1 MYVTGDETQDFINK
15 NEKLIL
21 FYVDLENE
29 EIVEK
34 QASQHKMVD
43 EGEGEDEAHQSKHPI
58 LLNQY
63 PLCQNHSLFMLFA
76 DAGLP

>member
-1 MYVTGDETQDFINK
+1 M
-15 NEKLIL
+15 

-29 EIVEK
+29 EIVDK
-34 QASQHKMVD
+34 QAGSQKMVD
-43 EGEGEDEAHQSKHPI
+43 EGAVDDEAQQSKHPV

-63 PLCQNHSLFMLFA
+63 PICFNHSLFMLFA